1 MTRYRI
7 AAGSTVGI
15 EARSSLHDI
24 HGEATGLG
32 GELDVRL
39 DGDALDLS
47 APTRLRLECPVAA
60 LRSGN
65 PLNDRELQRRVDAD
79 RYPSIVGESREVTPG
94 SGRGRYRVRGDLTFH
109 GVTREVTGEITVT
122 VPGADRLVVTG
133 EQTFDIRDFGVS
145 PPRILMLRVEPDVRV
160 RIRVEA
166 TADNGQ
172 TSDSEV

>member
-7 AAGSTVGI
+7 AAGSTVDI
-15 EARSSLHDI
+15 EAHSSVHPI
-24 HGEATGLG
+24 HGEATGIR

-39 DGDALDLS
+39 DGGTLDLS
-47 APTRLRLECPVAA
+47 GPARMRLECPVSA

-65 PLNDRELQRRVDAD
+65 PLNDRELRRRVEAD
-79 RYPSIVGESREVTPG
+79 RYPSIVGEAREVTEG

-109 GVTREVTGEITVT
+109 GVTREVTGEIAVT
-122 VPGADRLVVTG
+122 VPGADTLLVEG
-133 EQTFDIRDFGVS
+133 EQTFDIRDFGVT

-166 TADNGQ
+166 TRHDG
-172 TSDSEV
+172 DSEV